1 MPAGSCKSICT
12 RLKNPRPKKMPFLTH
27 MHCRECEWW
36 IPRSEWHLPRC
47 KCCNNILAIKPR
59 LNQNK
64 RKYMAVMKT
73 IKFKNLQVPVTQNPF
88 GDEDII
94 GTFRK

>member
-12 RLKNPRPKKMPFLTH
+12 PLKKPRPSKMPFLTH
-27 MHCRECEWW
+27 SHCRECQWW
-36 IPRSEWHLPRC
+36 IPKTFACSIRC
-47 KCCNNILAIKPR
+47 PCCNNRLAIKPR

-64 RKYMAVMKT
+64 RKYIGVMNT
-73 IKFKNLQVPVTQNPF
+73 MKFKNLEVPVRKNPF
-88 GDEDII
+88 GDEDVI